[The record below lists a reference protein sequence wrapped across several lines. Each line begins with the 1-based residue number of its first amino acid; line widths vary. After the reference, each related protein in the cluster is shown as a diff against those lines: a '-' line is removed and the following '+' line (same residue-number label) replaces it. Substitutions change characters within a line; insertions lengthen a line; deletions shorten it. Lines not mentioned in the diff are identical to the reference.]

1 MKEITNEESFH
12 KFPEEIKEEQNY
24 YIRHKKYSEFQSFPT
39 VPEETTIIPYTLIFM
54 IESFGV
60 KGG

>member
-1 MKEITNEESFH
+1 MRLITKILININ
-12 KFPEEIKEEQNY
+12 KG
-24 YIRHKKYSEFQSFPT
+24 FQSFPT